1 VTPITTC
8 KKLKRTVRRAPSLL
22 AAGTVL
28 AVAIAGC
35 GGSGKSSAPA
45 SGSPPAAHGSGAH
58 ASGAASGSEG
68 KPAAR
73 SGEAFSWLAPAPA
86 PKTWTAATIA
96 SGGATLFYPA
106 NWRPIP
112 GDRGTVTAALR
123 DSRGLYRGYLN
134 VTPRQGAE
142 QLAGWA
148 AFRTRR
154 NTREGDRQTHALAAA
169 EGLRFSH
176 ARGSCVIDDYLSR
189 VGSHPYR
196 EVACIVAGSRF
207 TSVFIGATLVRD
219 WPTLGRVIERAAS
232 AVVER

>member
-1 VTPITTC
+1 MSEA
-8 KKLKRTVRRAPSLL
+8 RTRRRVSAAAAAALL
-22 AAGTVL
+22 GAGVAALG
-28 AVAIAGC
+28 
-35 GGSGKSSAPA
+35 SSAGSS
-45 SGSPPAAHGSGAH
+45 SGSRTA
-58 ASGAASGSEG
+58 E
-68 KPAAR
+68 AR
-73 SGEAFSWLAPAPA
+73 VRGAFSWLAPAPA
-86 PKTWTAATIA
+86 PKAWTKATIA
-96 SGGATLFYPA
+96 TGGATLFYPPS
-106 NWRPIP
+106 WKPIP

-134 VTPRQGAE
+134 ITPRQGAE

-154 NTREGDRQTHALAAA
+154 NTQEGDRQTHALAAA

-196 EVACIVAGSRF
+196 EVACIVAGSRY
-207 TSVFIGATLVRD
+207 TNVLIGATLVRD